1 MCIIKYWEARLSKV
15 GHTNFSA
22 FPLPPEPT
30 LLTAP
35 REHPLL
41 SCIKPLK
48 GGGGVRPSPPSGP
61 SPHCWLWLPRLSK
74 VLSNLSSLH
83 SHLFV
88 YRARCSRNMTF
99 FCSLLLC
106 SLLTLLP
113 LQDTLKIWRLRQ
125 ALALNRPSSK
135 FLLCHGERALSL
147 STPMYY
153 LSVKWV

>member
-1 MCIIKYWEARLSKV
+1 MCIIKYWEARWSKV
-15 GHTNFSA
+15 DHTNFSA

-35 REHPLL
+35 RERAWL

-48 GGGGVRPSPPSGP
+48 GGGGSAPHHPQDQAHIADYDFQGSPRSSAI
-61 SPHCWLWLPRLSK
+61 SPASTLTS
-74 VLSNLSSLH
+74 
-83 SHLFV
+83 V

-99 FCSLLLC
+99 FCSLLLY

-125 ALALNRPSSK
+125 ALALNRPSFK